1 MGRWD
6 ANATSSVAIGDDD
19 DDDDDA
25 RMARARDGGRA
36 YVNGDIFIV
45 HVRARVASR
54 GRRACVG
61 SPWRARHSIQGIGG

>member
-6 ANATSSVAIGDDD
+6 ANATSSVANGDD

-25 RMARARDGGRA
+25 RARARDGGRA